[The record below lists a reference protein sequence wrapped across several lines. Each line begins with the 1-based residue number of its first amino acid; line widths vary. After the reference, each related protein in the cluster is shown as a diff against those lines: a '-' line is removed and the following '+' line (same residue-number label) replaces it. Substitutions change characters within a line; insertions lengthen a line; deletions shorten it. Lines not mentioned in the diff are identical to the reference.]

1 MVGCGTEVAL
11 GLPLPPARRP
21 YHLMIKRLS
30 AVREESAG
38 LTEQP
43 RDIFFNMLF
52 HSALVICIPLKQG
65 GLITDTMGGRVDDSA
80 VTGLVE
86 KQLHVNVFFGLG
98 GIDKG
103 S

>member
-30 AVREESAG
+30 AVGEESAG
-38 LTEQP
+38 LTKQP
-43 RDIFFNMLF
+43 RDIFFYILF
-52 HSALVICIPLKQG
+52 HSALVICIPLKQS
-65 GLITDTMGGRVDDSA
+65 LIADPMCDWVGDIT

-86 KQLHVNVFFGLG
+86 KQLHVNVFFGMW
-98 GIDKG
+98 GINKG

>member
-30 AVREESAG
+30 AVGEESAG
-38 LTEQP
+38 LTKQA
-43 RDIFFNMLF
+43 RYIFFYMFF
-52 HSALVICIPLKQG
+52 HSALVVCIPLKQG
-65 GLITDTMGGRVDDSA
+65 GLITDTMGDSA

-86 KQLHVNVFFGLG
+86 KQLHVNVFFGLW

>member
-1 MVGCGTEVAL
+1 
-11 GLPLPPARRP
+11 
-21 YHLMIKRLS
+21 MIKRLS
-30 AVREESAG
+30 AVGEESAG
-38 LTEQP
+38 LTKQP
-43 RDIFFNMLF
+43 RYIFFYMFF
-52 HSALVICIPLKQG
+52 HSALVVCIPLKQG

-86 KQLHVNVFFGLG
+86 KQLHVNIFFGLW